1 MMESFA
7 IQSDMVNMPMVEE
20 RLFHFCRQ
28 YNVGNYCS
36 AVSVATM
43 QAVEN
48 AIIHGNQG
56 DVNKRVTITLGLCR
70 GGIYTEVLD
79 EGQGFDYEKFGALPV
94 DDEVHGEG
102 IFVMKKLADRMSF
115 SEGGRQVRLEFEVAG
130 IDPTDALQR
139 IAVLQNRHAMVAA

>member
-7 IQSDMVNMPMVEE
+7 IQSDMANMPMVEE

-43 QAVEN
+43 
-48 AIIHGNQG
+48 QG

-139 IAVLQNRHAMVAA
+139 IAILQNRHAMVAA